1 VDRGTYALVGV
12 VGFAIKHNI
21 DRLIANRIFGR
32 PFTPFNYW
40 IPPVQAIRIDSLSTT
55 DARFLATMVSIA
67 LPFVWI
73 GLAMTVRGL
82 RSANL
87 PLSLVVLFFV
97 PLMNLLFFVVLSL
110 IPARDAKPM
119 TEPLQSSALASF
131 IPRDRLG
138 SSAMAV
144 ALTAV
149 MGALAT
155 YLGVQRLGTYGW
167 GVRVGGFFNGALACD
182 NVEKT
187 YEELKSRG
195 VEFMGPPQKEH
206 WGTFAMF
213 KDVDGNQFM
222 LSSK

>member
-1 VDRGTYALVGV
+1 MLASPGRKGAVWRGTASSGTQPPAGTRPFARRAYKSEISNRLQHECHVLTLNLIFVLTGLLVWAVIHIFRSAPTEPSRLQIRFSDLWKWRGTVDRGTYALVGV

-21 DRLIANRIFGR
+21 DRLIANRLFGR

-73 GLAMTVRGL
+73 GLAMTVRRL

-110 IPARDAKPM
+110 I
-119 TEPLQSSALASF
+119 
-131 IPRDRLG
+131 
-138 SSAMAV
+138 
-144 ALTAV
+144 
-149 MGALAT
+149 
-155 YLGVQRLGTYGW
+155 
-167 GVRVGGFFNGALACD
+167 
-182 NVEKT
+182 
-187 YEELKSRG
+187 
-195 VEFMGPPQKEH
+195 
-206 WGTFAMF
+206 
-213 KDVDGNQFM
+213 
-222 LSSK
+222 